1 MSNIKN
7 VAMITVCG
15 RPNVGKSSL
24 TNALVG
30 EKVAIV
36 SNKAQTTR
44 NRIYGVVNREDTQYI
59 LLDTPGLHKPKS
71 ALGDYM
77 VKVVTSSLS
86 DVDCALLLVEPI
98 PHVGGPEQALIDRI
112 REEEIP
118 CILCVNKID
127 TVEPAELLPVIAAY
141 NQAWDGF
148 DAIIPISAHTGSGLK
163 DLMKELRKYAQEGPQ
178 LFPDGMTTDQP
189 ERQVM
194 GEILREKLLLCLD
207 KEIPHG
213 TAVEITKFSER
224 DSGVIDVDATIYCEK
239 ASHKGIIIGKQGA
252 MLKKISSLARQ
263 DMEKFMGTKVYLE
276 TWVKVKENW
285 RTNKEEACGLRYSA
299 GCRAGSENMRLVL
312 SDTALP
318 TGLPVREDWHYV
330 DLSQLKIADCMGCF
344 SCWVRTP
351 GRCVIRDDAVGVYP
365 LIAHSDHV
373 IYVSRLFCGSYDVP
387 MKTMLERAIPIQQAF
402 IRIHHGETHHIQR
415 AVAEKDAVIL
425 AYGDTGD
432 EEQALFRLLAA
443 RNAHN
448 MLFRS
453 WSVRFLRE
461 EELAGA
467 IREEVRAWESS

>member
-1 MSNIKN
+1 MSDIKN

-71 ALGDYM
+71 ALGEYM

-98 PHVGGPEQALIDRI
+98 AHVGGPELALIERI
-112 REEEIP
+112 KEEHLP
-118 CILCVNKID
+118 AILCINKID

-141 NQAWDGF
+141 NEAWDGF
-148 DAIIPISAHTGSGLK
+148 DAIIPISAHTGSGLD
-163 DLMKELRKYAQEGPQ
+163 DLMKELRKYATEGPQ
-178 LFPDGMTTDQP
+178 LFPDGQTSDQP
-189 ERQVM
+189 ERQVV
-194 GEILREKLLLCLD
+194 GQIVREKLLLCLD

-252 MLKKISSLARQ
+252 MLKKISTLARH
-263 DMEKFMGTKVYLE
+263 DIEKFMGTKVYLE

-285 RTNKEEACGLRYSA
+285 RDNVNY
-299 GCRAGSENMRLVL
+299 
-312 SDTALP
+312 
-318 TGLPVREDWHYV
+318 VRSFGYN
-330 DLSQLKIADCMGCF
+330 
-344 SCWVRTP
+344 
-351 GRCVIRDDAVGVYP
+351 DD
-365 LIAHSDHV
+365 
-373 IYVSRLFCGSYDVP
+373 
-387 MKTMLERAIPIQQAF
+387 
-402 IRIHHGETHHIQR
+402 
-415 AVAEKDAVIL
+415 
-425 AYGDTGD
+425 
-432 EEQALFRLLAA
+432 
-443 RNAHN
+443 
-448 MLFRS
+448 
-453 WSVRFLRE
+453 
-461 EELAGA
+461 
-467 IREEVRAWESS
+467 

>member
-194 GEILREKLLLCLD
+194 AEIIREKLLWNLER
-207 KEIPHG
+207 EIPHG

-224 DSGVIDVDATIYCEK
+224 DSGVIDIDATIYCEK
-239 ASHKGIIIGKQGA
+239 ASHKGIIIGKNGS
-252 MLKKISSLARQ
+252 MLKKISTEARE
-263 DMEKFMGTKVYLE
+263 DCERFMGTKVFLQ

-285 RTNKEEACGLRYSA
+285 R
-299 GCRAGSENMRLVL
+299 
-312 SDTALP
+312 D
-318 TGLPVREDWHYV
+318 
-330 DLSQLKIADCMGCF
+330 SQTM
-344 SCWVRTP
+344 
-351 GRCVIRDDAVGVYP
+351 IRNFGY
-365 LIAHSDHV
+365 
-373 IYVSRLFCGSYDVP
+373 
-387 MKTMLERAIPIQQAF
+387 E
-402 IRIHHGETHHIQR
+402 
-415 AVAEKDAVIL
+415 
-425 AYGDTGD
+425 
-432 EEQALFRLLAA
+432 
-443 RNAHN
+443 
-448 MLFRS
+448 
-453 WSVRFLRE
+453 
-461 EELAGA
+461 
-467 IREEVRAWESS
+467 